1 MEKKTLVYS
10 TGTGLAEVSG
20 SGVLMT
26 DMFTCMRKYGSLF
39 PPSNSTIELL
49 PSLFRQTPCA
59 VSEQDRRGVKNLQ
72 HVSHV
77 KKTLYFS
84 PVLHCAK
91 NMENLLTEMRRIRK
105 DCMKLPPNTSHPL
118 CFIFFSVLR
127 HCLCLKCHTEVLMLT
142 CMFALLGY
150 NNAFMLFIFAK

>member
-1 MEKKTLVYS
+1 LKSLPTQAILRSYDSMILLPEYKMEKKTLVYS

-26 DMFTCMRKYGSLF
+26 DMFTCMRKYGALF

-118 CFIFFSVLR
+118 CFIFF
-127 HCLCLKCHTEVLMLT
+127 
-142 CMFALLGY
+142 
-150 NNAFMLFIFAK
+150 LF